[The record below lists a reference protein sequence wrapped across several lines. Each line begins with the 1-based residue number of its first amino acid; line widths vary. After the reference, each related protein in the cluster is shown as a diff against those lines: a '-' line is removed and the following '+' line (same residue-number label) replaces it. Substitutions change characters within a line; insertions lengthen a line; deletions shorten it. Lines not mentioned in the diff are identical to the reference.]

1 MDRRAL
7 SNTIRMLVIGQLVV
21 ACTVAPGDVDTETPS
36 GTQPT
41 TTVTSDSRPAISTVS
56 LTPHPFADVDFSVP
70 QVHLYVPQPE

>member
-21 ACTVAPGDVDTETPS
+21 ACTVAPGDVDTNTQSEPPAT
-36 GTQPT
+36 GTL
-41 TTVTSDSRPAISTVS
+41 DSRPATSTVV

-70 QVHLYVPQPE
+70 QVHLFVPQPE